1 LVIITLGDDFV
12 KELKIDITDKEFYA
26 LIELQGFLSTI
37 DSEYIEKYDKA
48 IESIVK
54 KYREKDREYYLK
66 LK

>member
-1 LVIITLGDDFV
+1 M